1 MNYGGVL
8 FLFPFLIANGLLSY
22 KNYYSQRQGGYYDF
36 DSILLTVATMYLCRI
51 KNVEQLKHESPGE
64 LGKLLGLDRVAE
76 ARCLRGVL
84 KELYNQKK
92 ANEWGAYLAQ
102 DWINGDDTPNLF
114 YIDGHVKEYCGY
126 LGNLGKKH
134 KSGHRLC
141 LPGMTEFWV
150 NNTNGL
156 PYFFIT
162 GEVNEKLQEIIENK
176 IIEELNKFTLQK
188 ISAAE
193 LDADPLLPRYT
204 IVFDREVS
212 SSKFFGSLWE
222 KYRVAILTYKK
233 NVKDK
238 WNEQDF
244 TPFEI
249 DTDVKTTMQLCEKE
263 IEIDGVK
270 MREVRKLN
278 DGGHQTSV
286 ITTNRKLTTLLIALY
301 MFSRWTQENFFK
313 YMRQEYDIDRIVQYG
328 VDQIDSTIMVVN
340 REYSN
345 LTQKLKKIREKIS
358 RKQAKLFILK
368 EENIKEELELTQP
381 NLTKQLEIV
390 NQLETMKSEEQ
401 ELIDRRR
408 LQPYKITIAE
418 MPEHTRYNKL
428 KIESKH
434 VQNIVKMIC
443 YRADSAFANLLDEDY
458 KRKEDE
464 KRALTKSIIFTR
476 ADLYPDY
483 KLNTLTVSLYA
494 LASPRDNRAAE
505 KVCKTLNETET
516 IFPGTN
522 LKLVYKVRT
531 V

>member
-8 FLFPFLIANGLLSY
+8 FLLPFLLANGLLSY
-22 KNYYSQRQGGYYDF
+22 TKFYSQRQGGYYDF
-36 DSILLTVATMYLCRI
+36 DSILLTVAIMCLCRI

-84 KELYNQKK
+84 KELYGQQK
-92 ANEWGAYLAQ
+92 ASEWGSHLAQ
-102 DWINGDDTPNLF
+102 DWINEDDTPNLF

-126 LGNLGKKH
+126 LASLGKKH
-134 KSGHRLC
+134 MSRQRLC

-150 NNTNGL
+150 NNANGL

-162 GEVNEKLQEIIENK
+162 GEVNEKLQEIIENN
-176 IIEELNKFTLQK
+176 ILGELNKFTQQK
-188 ISAAE
+188 ISDAE
-193 LDADPLLPRYT
+193 LNTDKLLPRYT

-212 SSKFFGSLWE
+212 SAKFFDSLWV

-238 WNEQDF
+238 WNEKDF
-244 TPFEI
+244 KSFDI
-249 DTDVKTTMQLCEKE
+249 DTVAKTKMLLCEKE

-286 ITTNRKLTTLLIALY
+286 ITTNGKLTTLVIALY
-301 MFSRWTQENFFK
+301 MFARWSQENFFK

-328 VDQIDSTIMVVN
+328 VDQIDSAIMVVN

-368 EENIKEELELTQP
+368 EENIKEELEHTQP

-390 NQLETMKSEEQ
+390 NQLEIMRVEEQ
-401 ELIDRRR
+401 ELSDRRS
-408 LQPYKITIAE
+408 LQPYKISIAE
-418 MPEHTRYNKL
+418 MPENSRYNKL

-434 VQNIVKMIC
+434 VQNIIKMIC

-476 ADLYPDY
+476 TDLYPDY
-483 KLNTLTVSLYA
+483 KSNTLTVSLYA
-494 LASPRDNRAAE
+494 LASPRDNKAAE
-505 KVCKTLNETET
+505 KVCKTLNETKT

-522 LKLVYKVRT
+522 LKLKYNVRT
-531 V
+531 A